1 MFLLIFTF
9 LLIPAF
15 ILIWV
20 SLDLTR
26 KNDGEVISGWNLGTR
41 YFLVLLRLAIGWH
54 FLVEG
59 IDKLNSATWS
69 SEAYLRE
76 ATGPL
81 APLFRNLAGDP
92 LVDRLTVGADRTFP
106 PQLDIDWDN
115 YLAAFTA
122 QFELD
127 EAQRQQA
134 ATSMEQA
141 RSKTLTWL
149 TTDKQMVARP
159 LAQGMTIA
167 AAMTIPERI
176 EDLRKKEALA
186 ETIESNERPTFGSP
200 AFVRLKEA
208 RAEARRIRAEMQSDL
223 GKQTAAMKKAL
234 WDLLSADQKKDARE
248 PENVRRSFFQWG
260 IREWT
265 DNCVRY
271 GLVAVGVC
279 LLIGLL
285 TRTAS
290 VGGAMLLLMFYLAM
304 PPLPG
309 WPDNPRAEGHYLVIN
324 KNIIEMLALLALAT
338 TRSGRWA
345 GLDGLLQF
353 LCPSVCCPGVCC
365 PGKPAASDMP
375 ANERRLSEP
384 ALAATGEGGVGVQ
397 TGFTPGS
404 VPKETSHGP

>member
-1 MFLLIFTF
+1 MFLLILTF
-9 LLIPAF
+9 LLIPAL

-26 KNDGEVISGWNLGTR
+26 KNDAETASGWNLGTR

-59 IDKLNSATWS
+59 LDKVGSATWS
-69 SEAYLRE
+69 SEVYLRE

-92 LVDRLTVGADRTFP
+92 LVDRLSVGPDRSFP
-106 PQLDIDWDN
+106 PQLGIDWDN

-127 EAQRQQA
+127 EAQQKLA

-167 AAMTIPERI
+167 AAMTVPERI
-176 EDLRKKEALA
+176 DDLKNKEALA
-186 ETIESNERPTFGSP
+186 EAIELNERPTFGSP
-200 AFVRLKEA
+200 ALPRLKEA
-208 RAEARRIRAEMQSDL
+208 RAEARRIRTEMKSDL
-223 GKQTAAMKKAL
+223 DKQTAAMKKSL
-234 WDLLSADQKKDARE
+234 WDLLTAEQKKDDARP
-248 PENVRRSFFQWG
+248 PENVRRSFFQWTM
-260 IREWT
+260 REWT
-265 DNCVRY
+265 DNSVRY
-271 GLVAVGVC
+271 GLVAVGAC
-279 LLIGLL
+279 LLVGLL
-285 TRTAS
+285 TRTAC
-290 VGGAMLLLMFYLAM
+290 VGGAIFLLMFYLAM

-309 WPDNPRAEGHYLVIN
+309 WPDNPRAEGHYLLIN
-324 KNIIEMLALLALAT
+324 KNVIEMLALLALAT

-353 LCPSVCCPGVCC
+353 LCPSVCCPGTQPTADIRSTSDSRLPEPVIVA
-365 PGKPAASDMP
+365 PG
-375 ANERRLSEP
+375 EP
-384 ALAATGEGGVGVQ
+384 VH
-397 TGFTPGS
+397 TGFTPGPH
-404 VPKETSHGP
+404 PKEISHGP